1 MADVF
6 SDIEF
11 LAGSPNRAAV
21 LEALVDTP
29 RDRHDLAEHVGVS
42 RVTIGRILK
51 DLVTRGWVASDGS
64 RYWATPIGEVVATE
78 FGALLDTMET
88 MRKLSA
94 VMEWLPPDLDIDF
107 RRFADARIT
116 LPTWS
121 DSVAPIRRA
130 ARLAEEATFLRVA
143 GSGIAPD
150 VIEGIHDAAVDG
162 GEVTFVTT
170 DAAFELVDSSPQ
182 MQGWLL
188 EAMEARAALYRH
200 PGFPYLIALCDE
212 VAIIGVNDDAG
223 VPRGLVESDDLAV
236 RDWVLSTVER
246 CRDEAERLDRSAFT
260 T

>member
-51 DLVTRGWVASDGS
+51 DLVARGWVASDGS

-78 FGALLDTMET
+78 FGALLNTMET

-121 DSVAPIRRA
+121 DSVAPIFNPFVTRWDTSFRRA
-130 ARLAEEATFLRVA
+130 
-143 GSGIAPD
+143 GSFRTSPVGETPD
-150 VIEGIHDAAVDG
+150 FWPVISDG
-162 GEVTFVTT
+162 
-170 DAAFELVDSSPQ
+170 
-182 MQGWLL
+182 
-188 EAMEARAALYRH
+188 R
-200 PGFPYLIALCDE
+200 
-212 VAIIGVNDDAG
+212 
-223 VPRGLVESDDLAV
+223 
-236 RDWVLSTVER
+236 
-246 CRDEAERLDRSAFT
+246 RSASMGELKNLPSSSSSHQT
-260 T
+260 ASRSIRASCPGASVNE